1 MRKLLL
7 SATIAT
13 LAALSFA
20 APSMAGGWDDGCD
33 DHYVSHYRPT
43 HHANYAWS
51 APRHDYQNDYQDE
64 PTCYV
69 KVVKD
74 WDSYGEVIVRKVRVC
89 E

>member
-1 MRKLLL
+1 MRKLIL
-7 SATIAT
+7 SAMLTT

-33 DHYVSHYRPT
+33 DDTVRSYQPA
-43 HHANYAWS
+43 HHASYAWS
-51 APRHDYQNDYQDE
+51 APRYDYDE

-74 WDSYGEVIVRKVRVC
+74 WDSYGNVIVRKVRVC
-89 E
+89 Q

>member
-1 MRKLLL
+1 MRKLIL
-7 SATIAT
+7 SAALTT

-20 APSMAGGWDDGCD
+20 APSMAGGWDDGCED
-33 DHYVSHYRPT
+33 DYVRHHRPV

-51 APRHDYQNDYQDE
+51 APEDDYQ

-74 WDSYGEVIVRKVRVC
+74 WDDYGNLIVRKVRVC